1 MGIEISSMN
10 KIITITKSETIRDA
24 LKKIGL
30 NGYKCITVVD
40 QKNKLKGTISDGDIR
55 RAILKKTNINS
66 KIELIYNKKPFYLK
80 EQFFSKKELKNYFL
94 TKKVD
99 IIPVVNKYNILV
111 NVFNLKEIIN
121 EKVIKKPIKGVSVVV
136 MAGGKGTRMKP
147 FTNVLPK
154 PLIPIG
160 GITAIEK
167 ILNNLNE
174 YGLKNCTLTIN
185 DKSQIIRA
193 FFSEIKNKYKI
204 KFFEE
209 KTPLGTIG
217 SLKMINKNHIDND
230 VMVTNCDIFTNF
242 DLYDFYS
249 FHKKNDFDVTIV
261 ASDKKYDI
269 PYGVCEISKNGT
281 LKNILEKPSFDFF
294 VNVGFYLFSKKVIDI
309 IPINKY
315 LDVNHFIM
323 LAKKKG
329 FKIGIFPI
337 SDEDWSDIGQWSEFK
352 SLKL

>member
-80 EQFFSKKELKNYFL
+80 EQFFSKKEFKNYFL

-99 IIPVVNKYNILV
+99 IIPVVNKHNILV
-111 NVFNLKEIIN
+111 NVFNLNEIIN

-136 MAGGKGTRMKP
+136 MAGGKTRMKP

-167 ILNNLNE
+167 
-174 YGLKNCTLTIN
+174 Y
-185 DKSQIIRA
+185 
-193 FFSEIKNKYKI
+193 
-204 KFFEE
+204 
-209 KTPLGTIG
+209 
-217 SLKMINKNHIDND
+217 
-230 VMVTNCDIFTNF
+230 
-242 DLYDFYS
+242 
-249 FHKKNDFDVTIV
+249 
-261 ASDKKYDI
+261 
-269 PYGVCEISKNGT
+269 
-281 LKNILEKPSFDFF
+281 
-294 VNVGFYLFSKKVIDI
+294 
-309 IPINKY
+309 
-315 LDVNHFIM
+315 
-323 LAKKKG
+323 
-329 FKIGIFPI
+329 
-337 SDEDWSDIGQWSEFK
+337 
-352 SLKL
+352 